1 MTSFKYSD
9 ENISAPVAYSSFGT
23 MHSVAE
29 IVLPYFSEDKSRAII
44 DEIWARTKEANDKFN
59 RFDKG
64 SPLALVNKAAAEDA
78 VAVDDEMFMVLEM
91 CRVFCSSTDG
101 YFDITANKASRTVS
115 GGIKNF
121 ELDGESHTVR
131 FSDPSVK
138 LDLGGFAKGYA
149 LENACNILKSHNVTC
164 ALMNFG
170 NSSIYAAGTHPF
182 GEYWPISVEH
192 PYFRGKCAYTFE
204 LKDCALSI
212 SGKNGRGLEHIID
225 PATGDHVVREEMMA
239 VSGPSPMACEV
250 LSTALY
256 VAPREKRSDILARFK
271 GYTASEIYCLTN
283 GKTKV
288 IKVY

>member
-9 ENISAPVAYSSFGT
+9 ENVSAPVAYSAFET

-29 IVLPYFSEDKSRAII
+29 IVLPFYSEEKSRAII

-64 SPLALVNKAAAEDA
+64 SPLALVNKTAADGP
-78 VAVDDEMFMVLEM
+78 VAVDDELFMVLEM
-91 CRVFCSSTDG
+91 CRVFCNSTDG
-101 YFDITANKASRTVS
+101 YFDITANKVSRTAS
-115 GGIKNF
+115 KGAKNF
-121 ELDGESHTVR
+121 ELDGSSHTVR
-131 FSDPSVK
+131 FFDPTVK

-149 LENACNILKSHNVTC
+149 LENACNILKRENVTC
-164 ALMNFG
+164 ALLNFG
-170 NSSIYAAGTHPF
+170 NSSISALGTHPY
-182 GEYWPISVEH
+182 GDHWPISVEH
-192 PYFRGKCAYTFE
+192 PYFRGKCAHTFE

-212 SGKNGRGLEHIID
+212 SGKNGRGLGHIID
-225 PATGDHVVREEMMA
+225 PATGDRVVRDEMVA
-239 VSGPSPMACEV
+239 VTGPSPMVCEV

-271 GYTASEIYCLTN
+271 GYSASEIYCLTN
-283 GKTKV
+283 GTTKV

>member
-9 ENISAPVAYSSFGT
+9 ENISAPVAYSSFDT

-29 IVLPYFSEDKSRAII
+29 IVLPFYSEDRSRAII
-44 DEIWARTKEANDKFN
+44 EEIWARTKEANDKFN

-64 SPLALVNKAAAEDA
+64 SPLALVNKMAAEEA
-78 VAVDDEMFMVLEM
+78 VAVDDELFMVLEM
-91 CRVFCSSTDG
+91 CRVFCNSTDG
-101 YFDITANKASRTVS
+101 YFDITANRVSRSASKGV
-115 GGIKNF
+115 KNF
-121 ELDGESHTVR
+121 DLDGGSHTVR
-131 FSDPSVK
+131 FAEPSVK

-149 LENACNILKSHNVTC
+149 LENACNILKRENVTC
-164 ALMNFG
+164 ALLNFG
-170 NSSIYAAGTHPF
+170 NSSIFALGAHPY

-212 SGKNGRGLEHIID
+212 SGKNGRGVEHIID
-225 PATGDHVVREEMMA
+225 PATGDRVVRDEIVA
-239 VSGPSPMACEV
+239 VTGPSPMACEV

-271 GYTASEIYCLTN
+271 GYTASEIYCLAN
-283 GKTKV
+283 GTTKV
-288 IKVY
+288 FKVH

>member
-9 ENISAPVAYSSFGT
+9 ENISAPVAYSSLQT

-29 IVLPYFSEDKSRAII
+29 IVLPYYSEEKSRTII
-44 DEIWARTKEANDKFN
+44 EEIWSRTKEANDKFN

-64 SPLALVNKAAAEDA
+64 SPLALVNRTAAEEA

-101 YFDITANKASRTVS
+101 YFDITANRASRTASKGV
-115 GGIKNF
+115 KNF
-121 ELDGESHTVR
+121 ELDGARHTVR
-131 FSDPSVK
+131 FSDPTVK

-149 LENACNILKSHNVTC
+149 LENACNILRKHDVAC
-164 ALMNFG
+164 ALLNFG
-170 NSSIYAAGTHPF
+170 NSSVCAVGAHPY

-192 PYFRGKCAYTFE
+192 PYFRGKCAHTFE

-212 SGKNGRGLEHIID
+212 SGKNGRGVEHIID
-225 PATGDHVVREEMMA
+225 PATGDHVVRDEMIA
-239 VSGPSPMACEV
+239 VTGPSPMACEV

-271 GYTASEIYCLTN
+271 GYSASEIYCLTN
-283 GKTKV
+283 GTTKTV
-288 IKVY
+288 KVY